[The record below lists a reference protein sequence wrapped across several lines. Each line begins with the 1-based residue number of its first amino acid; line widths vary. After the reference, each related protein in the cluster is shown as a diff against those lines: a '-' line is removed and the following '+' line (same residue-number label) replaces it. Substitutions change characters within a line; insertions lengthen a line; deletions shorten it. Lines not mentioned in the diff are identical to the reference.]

1 MEIKKSLN
9 ASAKRLTPQIEAS
22 NTGTQIAEH
31 ARRIVELVNYA
42 EAKEEKRAKA
52 EKEGLP
58 FASREKLRRA
68 GISERDH
75 VVAARVQAEDEAE
88 NAEDQ
93 AQVDA
98 QPDVVEASA
107 R

>member
-22 NTGTQIAEH
+22 NTGTQLRELADRIAE
-31 ARRIVELVNYA
+31 LVDYA
-42 EAKEEKRAKA
+42 EAKEEKRAA
-52 EKEGLP
+52 SVEAGLP
-58 FASREKLRRA
+58 FASREKLRRE

-88 NAEDQ
+88 IAEDQ